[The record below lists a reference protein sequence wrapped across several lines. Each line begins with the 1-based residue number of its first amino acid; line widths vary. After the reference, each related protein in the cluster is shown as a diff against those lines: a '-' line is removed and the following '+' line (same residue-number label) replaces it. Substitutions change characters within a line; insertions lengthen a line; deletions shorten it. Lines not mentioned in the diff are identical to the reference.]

1 MGDEGGRETVEW
13 SRSVPVR
20 YESDVAVIGGG
31 IAGACAACA
40 AARSGASVILVER
53 FAVPGGM
60 LTVGGVHNFC
70 GETGGQGEVFDEIVA
85 GLDAFGGIQP
95 YEPYR
100 HFEVRRLFHGGLLAV
115 VLQELLL
122 RRGVKLLL
130 HTRFVDVRLS
140 GNRITECIVRG
151 PSGPE
156 ALRAK
161 QFIDC
166 TGEAEVAHLAGFET
180 MKGRPAD
187 GRQLPMSILFFVREL
202 DGVRPQVPEGWCEP
216 IRPGDD
222 LPMISPWRNG
232 PRSKAIKVKVSG
244 YDSTDTESLTA
255 AETAARRRIIQV
267 LDYLQRVERKP
278 WYFDRASPT
287 IAIRE
292 GRRIVGDY
300 VLTESDV
307 RAGRTFDDGVAV
319 GTFYIDAHDP
329 TTDARAA
336 QIADPGARCVPPYH
350 IPLRSLTAR
359 DGANLWMAGR
369 CLSADTMAHASARVA
384 PTGAMMGQAVG
395 TAARLA
401 AAGDCDARDVDP
413 AEVHRIVIERGGRLD
428 LDRIGRP

>member
-1 MGDEGGRETVEW
+1 MFCRLPDREG
-13 SRSVPVR
+13 SCP
-20 YESDVAVIGGG
+20 Y
-31 IAGACAACA
+31 
-40 AARSGASVILVER
+40 L
-53 FAVPGGM
+53 
-60 LTVGGVHNFC
+60 
-70 GETGGQGEVFDEIVA
+70 
-85 GLDAFGGIQP
+85 P

-100 HFEVRRLFHGGLLAV
+100 HFEVRRLFHGGLLPV

-130 HTRFVDVRLS
+130 HTRFVDVRLA
-140 GNRITECIVRG
+140 GNRITECVIRG

-180 MKGRPAD
+180 MKGRAAD
-187 GRQLPMSILFFVREL
+187 GRQLPMSILFFIREL
-202 DGVRPQVPEGWCEP
+202 DGVDPQVPEGWCEP

-232 PRSKAIKVKVSG
+232 PGSKALKVKVTG

-255 AETAARRRIIQV
+255 AELAGRRRMIQV

-278 WYFDRASPT
+278 WYLDRASP
-287 IAIRE
+287 IIGIRE
-292 GRRIVGDY
+292 GRRIVGDC

-307 RAGRTFDDGVAV
+307 RAGRAFDDGVAV

-329 TTDARAA
+329 TTDARVA
-336 QIADPGARCVPPYH
+336 QIADREARRVPPYQ
-350 IPLRSLTAR
+350 IPLRSLMAR

-369 CLSADTMAHASARVA
+369 CLSADAMAHASARVA

-395 TAARLA
+395 IAAALAARN
-401 AAGDCDARDVDP
+401 GCGPRDVDP
-413 AEVHRIVIERGGRLD
+413 AEVRRIVIERGGRLD